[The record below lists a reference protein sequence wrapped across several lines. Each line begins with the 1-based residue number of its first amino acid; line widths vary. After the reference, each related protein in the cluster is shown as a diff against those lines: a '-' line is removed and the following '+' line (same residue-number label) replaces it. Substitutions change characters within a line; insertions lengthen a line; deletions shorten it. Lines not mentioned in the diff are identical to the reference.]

1 MGLRRRSGFVFACEF
16 RSHHFVVQKVM
27 VLVLQLLGQLIVAFY
42 RLHKLV
48 PTAGLSA
55 LAATVTVLQ
64 LSLFHLNSWLHHHR
78 HRWS

>member
-16 RSHHFVVQKVM
+16 RFHHFVVQKVM
-27 VLVLQLLGQLIVAFY
+27 VLVLQLLGQLIAALY

-48 PTAGLSA
+48 PTVGLSA

-64 LSLFHLNSWLHHHR
+64 LSPFRLNS
-78 HRWS
+78 